1 MQGIGSP
8 SEPPRTGRP
17 SCVLGDGQLPTK
29 LVSYG
34 LHSKSGKHFSR
45 LTVQLLLQS
54 GRLYPSL
61 LCILNNKQSCK
72 LAKNYS
78 LPYIS
83 CINLGFLY
91 ANVKSLIKHVCND
104 RYLCSY
110 NFRLTKPYNE
120 MRVMRE
126 LSRVALQLVSP
137 TGGHDAVAS
146 AYVDRQV
153 AASSVVT
160 PTESSGRPASFCRW
174 SPGGGTYCSSA
185 CALDEWTSRYSL
197 CLQCSSSGDFRG
209 S

>member
-8 SEPPRTGRP
+8 SEPPQDWRP

-72 LAKNYS
+72 LARNYS

-91 ANVKSLIKHVCND
+91 ANVKLLIKYVCND
-104 RYLCSY
+104 HYLCSY
-110 NFRLTKPYNE
+110 NFRLTKPYIPPNPFLLKTNV
-120 MRVMRE
+120 RIVC
-126 LSRVALQLVSP
+126 
-137 TGGHDAVAS
+137 
-146 AYVDRQV
+146 
-153 AASSVVT
+153 
-160 PTESSGRPASFCRW
+160 F
-174 SPGGGTYCSSA
+174 
-185 CALDEWTSRYSL
+185 
-197 CLQCSSSGDFRG
+197 
-209 S
+209 

>member
-8 SEPPRTGRP
+8 SEPPQDWRP

-29 LVSYG
+29 LVSHG

-72 LAKNYS
+72 LARNYS

-91 ANVKSLIKHVCND
+91 ASVKSLIKYVCND
-104 RYLCSY
+104 HYLCSY
-110 NFRLTKPYNE
+110 NFRLTKPYN
-120 MRVMRE
+120 
-126 LSRVALQLVSP
+126 L
-137 TGGHDAVAS
+137 T
-146 AYVDRQV
+146 
-153 AASSVVT
+153 
-160 PTESSGRPASFCRW
+160 FI
-174 SPGGGTYCSSA
+174 
-185 CALDEWTSRYSL
+185 
-197 CLQCSSSGDFRG
+197 QCCNFLFVQGANVNYNISIL
-209 S
+209 